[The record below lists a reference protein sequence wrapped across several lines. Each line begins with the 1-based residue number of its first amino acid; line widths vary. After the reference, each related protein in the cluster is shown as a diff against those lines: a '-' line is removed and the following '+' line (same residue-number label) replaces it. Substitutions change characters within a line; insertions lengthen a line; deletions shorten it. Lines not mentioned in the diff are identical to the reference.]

1 MQFKLNELDIKKF
14 EKLLDQKEKNIFVA
28 SLTNEIISS
37 QDRYFNQKNIK
48 ASINSLSNL
57 YLNDLEEINIFKYQ
71 IKLNELDIK
80 NYINNPY
87 INKINKIAINKNNY
101 HLKLNKYKAFEL
113 FISDEIEVDNNN
125 YYKEYTNLGYFNKD
139 FTYLS
144 LDYKNDVWM
153 LISPNE
159 INTMNKHIELA
170 HGNILTFGLGLG
182 YFQYMASRKNNVNK
196 IYIIEKDTTIID
208 IFNKEI
214 LPQFENKNKI
224 IIIQD
229 DAFNFINNNMN
240 NIEFDYAFIDLYH
253 NPNDG
258 LEFYL
263 AFKAIENKYKNA
275 TFSYWLDTSLIA
287 LVRRIMISLLIEQYE
302 RLPSKYYNKE
312 ENIEDTLI
320 NYFYYKTKELT
331 INSFKE
337 ILDLITDESLNNLL
351 KSFIFNK

>member
-1 MQFKLNELDIKKF
+1 MQFKSNELDIKKF

-57 YLNDLEEINIFKYQ
+57 YLNDLEEINVFKYQ

-87 INKINKIAINKNNY
+87 INKINKIAIDKNNY

-182 YFQYMASRKNNVNK
+182 YFQYMTSRKNNVNK

-208 IFNKEI
+208 IFNNEI
-214 LPQFENKNKI
+214 LPQFENKDKI

-229 DAFNFINNNMN
+229 DAFNFIKNNMN
-240 NIEFDYAFIDLYH
+240 NIKFDYAFIDLYH

-302 RLPSKYYNKE
+302 ELPSKYYNKE
-312 ENIEDTLI
+312 ENIEDKLI

-351 KSFIFNK
+351 KSFVFTK